1 MNDRIRKLREFL
13 KLSRA
18 AFGDRIGVSGDVVNS
33 LERGRVEIKDST
45 VLLIVRTFGVS
56 ESWLR
61 DGSGPMFESGSELE
75 RILAD
80 HGLDRDSV
88 ALIESFASLSE
99 DERRAVVHF
108 VLDASE
114 KIKNASGVSAAE
126 DEYKRSLSSAPSA
139 ASSVSNTTGG
149 IAAS

>member
-99 DERRAVVHF
+99 DERRAVVRF

-114 KIKNASGVSAAE
+114 KIKNATVGSSESVRQKGDGSSSGIGS
-126 DEYKRSLSSAPSA
+126 SLSNSTDDVA
-139 ASSVSNTTGG
+139 VS
-149 IAAS
+149 